1 MNIEAG
7 STGQCCGGVGGAR
20 WLPRGRGGDK
30 ERARGAPL
38 GPEAQF
44 TEQMLITGCSLCEK
58 LHTLLYFR

>member
-7 STGQCCGGVGGAR
+7 STGQCCGGGGAAR
-20 WLPRGRGGDK
+20 WLPRGRGSDK

-44 TEQMLITGCSLCEK
+44 TEQMLTAGCSL
-58 LHTLLYFR
+58 